1 MGTAFDILVLLHV
14 LCVIGGFGAVAYSG
28 LYTSLA
34 SRQPDGGTSAVLEV
48 NRLISGLAEMLI
60 YAALLFGIGAVAASH
75 STIKFS
81 SPWVSAAFGVYLV
94 DIALLHAWI
103 RPSQRMYAGAVRRLE
118 APTGSYPSMCGDC
131 GECGKCDSPS
141 AGEDTSKPGEGRSA
155 SSGAQPA
162 QSGVVVAEGQSNAP
176 TPSPSPTPTP
186 KPTPKPSPSPSPSPS
201 PALSPLQ
208 ARAKDVEDLRRY
220 ERRINVGWACFNLLV
235 VGAVYLMVFK
245 PGGR

>member
-1 MGTAFDILVLLHV
+1 MGTGFEILVLLHV
-14 LCVIGGFGAVAYSG
+14 LCAIGGFGAVAYSG

-34 SRQPDGGTSAVLEV
+34 SRQPNGGTSAVLEV
-48 NRLISGLAEMLI
+48 NRLVSGLAEMLI

-103 RPSQRMYAGAVRRLE
+103 RPSQRTHAAVVRRLE
-118 APTGSYPSMCGDC
+118 APAESYPALC
-131 GECGKCDSPS
+131 GECGGCGTCDSPL
-141 AGEDTSKPGEGRSA
+141 AGVDASKLGDGTST
-155 SSGAQPA
+155 SSGAQPL
-162 QSGVVVAEGQSNAP
+162 QSGVVVAEGQAP
-176 TPSPSPTPTP
+176 A
-186 KPTPKPSPSPSPSPS
+186 
-201 PALSPLQ
+201 PALSPQQ

-220 ERRINVGWACFNLLV
+220 ERRINVGWACFNVLV

>member
-1 MGTAFDILVLLHV
+1 MGTTFEILVLLHV
-14 LCVIGGFGAVAYSG
+14 LCAIGGFGAVAYSG

-34 SRQPDGGTSAVLEV
+34 SRHSNGGTSAVLEV

-103 RPSQRMYAGAVRRLE
+103 RPSQRMHAGAVRRLE
-118 APTGSYPSMCGDC
+118 APADSYPSMCGEWGECGQC
-131 GECGKCDSPS
+131 GECGKCDSPLS
-141 AGEDTSKPGEGRSA
+141 GADASKPGEGTLA
-155 SSGAQPA
+155 TSGAQPL
-162 QSGVVVAEGQSNAP
+162 QSGVVVAEGQAP
-176 TPSPSPTPTP
+176 APA
-186 KPTPKPSPSPSPSPS
+186 
-201 PALSPLQ
+201 PALSPQQ
-208 ARAKDVEDLRRY
+208 ARAKDVEDLHRY
-220 ERRINVGWACFNLLV
+220 ERRINVGWACFNVLV

-245 PGGR
+245 PCGR